1 MLIPIV
7 IAGLV
12 IEVLCIRIASLGDIM
27 QHIPRFSLMYSTAF
41 VAYLFAVF
49 LVSKNAALSGEE
61 QQHFQKYYLDHSC
74 FFFGISPDVIACYTS
89 NDIFPVPMGRKD
101 TITWDQS
108 LFPTACIFKP
118 GTS

>member
-27 QHIPRFSLMYSTAF
+27 QHIPQFSLMYSAAF

-49 LVSKNAALSGEE
+49 LVSKNTALSGKNMHYFE
-61 QQHFQKYYLDHSC
+61 KNYLDHPC
-74 FFFGISPDVIACYTS
+74 FFFGISPDVIACYT
-89 NDIFPVPMGRKD
+89 IKRHFPVPMGRKNP
-101 TITWDQS
+101 ITWNQS

>member
-12 IEVLCIRIASLGDIM
+12 IEVLCIELPPWRYNAAHSTV
-27 QHIPRFSLMYSTAF
+27 FLMYSTAF
-41 VAYLFAVF
+41 VAYLLLYF
-49 LVSKNAALSGEE
+49 LFLEMQLYQEKHNISKN
-61 QQHFQKYYLDHSC
+61 YLDYSC
-74 FFFGISPDVIACYTS
+74 FSLVFRLTLCLLPS
-89 NDIFPVPMGRKD
+89 NDIFGTYGKERS
-101 TITWDQS
+101 ITWDQS